1 MVSDK
6 TLKMINDLKNKNA
19 QLRTD
24 ILAALYTIHHNEK
37 NRKSKR
43 RSRNRSRKG
52 RKVRKYRSR
61 SRSRKGR
68 KVRKSRSRSRSR
80 KGRKVRKSRS
90 RSRSRKGRKV
100 RKSRSRSRS
109 RKGRK
114 ARKSR
119 KQHKGG
125 HNSSLPHEHLVKG
138 GKKNL
143 AQETVDLIVAD
154 PQKKRMVTKLLNKI
168 CKINNMTGGSNIPQI
183 TGGCNSKCSR

>member
-90 RSRSRKGRKV
+90 RSRSRKGRK
-100 RKSRSRSRS
+100 
-109 RKGRK
+109 

-143 AQETVDLIVAD
+143 AQETVDLIEAD

>member
-6 TLKMINDLKNKNA
+6 TFKIINNLKNRNA

-24 ILAALYTIHHNEK
+24 ILATLYTIHHNEK

-43 RSRNRSRKG
+43 RSR
-52 RKVRKYRSR
+52 

-68 KVRKSRSRSRSR
+68 KARKSRSRSRSR
-80 KGRKVRKSRS
+80 KGRKA
-90 RSRSRKGRKV
+90 

-125 HNSSLPHEHLVKG
+125 HNSSLQHEHLVKG

-143 AQETVDLIVAD
+143 AQ
-154 PQKKRMVTKLLNKI
+154 KKRMITKLLNKI

>member
-1 MVSDK
+1 MVSNK
-6 TLKMINDLKNKNA
+6 TFKMINDLKNKNA

-24 ILAALYTIHHNEK
+24 ILAALYTIHQNEK
-37 NRKSKR
+37 NRRSKR
-43 RSRNRSRKG
+43 RSRN
-52 RKVRKYRSR
+52 
-61 SRSRKGR
+61 RSRKGR

-80 KGRKVRKSRS
+80 KGRKVHKSRS
-90 RSRSRKGRKV
+90 RSRSRKG
-100 RKSRSRSRS
+100 

-143 AQETVDLIVAD
+143 AQETVDLIEAD
-154 PQKKRMVTKLLNKI
+154 AQKKRMVTKLLNKI

>member
-6 TLKMINDLKNKNA
+6 TFKIINDLKNRNA

-24 ILAALYTIHHNEK
+24 ILATLYTIHHNEK

-43 RSRNRSRKG
+43 RSR
-52 RKVRKYRSR
+52 

-68 KVRKSRSRSRSR
+68 KARKSRSRSRSR
-80 KGRKVRKSRS
+80 KGRKA
-90 RSRSRKGRKV
+90 

-119 KQHKGG
+119 KQYKGG
-125 HNSSLPHEHLVKG
+125 HNSSLQHEHLVKG

-143 AQETVDLIVAD
+143 AQ
-154 PQKKRMVTKLLNKI
+154 KKRMITKLLNKI

>member
-1 MVSDK
+1 MVSNK
-6 TLKMINDLKNKNA
+6 TLQMVKDLKNKNA

-24 ILAALYTIHHNEK
+24 ILATLYTIHHNEK

-43 RSRNRSRKG
+43 RSR
-52 RKVRKYRSR
+52 

-68 KVRKSRSRSRSR
+68 KARKSRSRSRSR
-80 KGRKVRKSRS
+80 KGRKARKSRS
-90 RSRSRKGRKV
+90 RSRSRKGRKA

-119 KQHKGG
+119 KQYKGG
-125 HNSSLPHEHLVKG
+125 HNSSLQHEHLVKG

-143 AQETVDLIVAD
+143 A
-154 PQKKRMVTKLLNKI
+154 QKKRMVTKLLNKI
-168 CKINNMTGGSNIPQI
+168 CKINNMTGGGIPQI
-183 TGGCNSKCSR
+183 TGGCNAKCSR

>member
-6 TLKMINDLKNKNA
+6 TFKIINDLKNRNA

-24 ILAALYTIHHNEK
+24 ILATLYTIHHNEK

-43 RSRNRSRKG
+43 RSR
-52 RKVRKYRSR
+52 

-68 KVRKSRSRSRSR
+68 KARKSRSRSRSR
-80 KGRKVRKSRS
+80 KGRKA
-90 RSRSRKGRKV
+90 

-119 KQHKGG
+119 KQYKGG
-125 HNSSLPHEHLVKG
+125 HNSSLQHEHLVKG

-143 AQETVDLIVAD
+143 A
-154 PQKKRMVTKLLNKI
+154 QKKRMVTKLLNKI

>member
-6 TLKMINDLKNKNA
+6 TFKMIMDLKNKNA

-24 ILAALYTIHHNEK
+24 ILAALYTIHQNEK
-37 NRKSKR
+37 NRRSKR

-52 RKVRKYRSR
+52 RKSRKSRSR
-61 SRSRKGR
+61 SRSRKGRKARKGR

-80 KGRKVRKSRS
+80 KGRKVHKSRS
-90 RSRSRKGRKV
+90 RSRSRKG
-100 RKSRSRSRS
+100 

-143 AQETVDLIVAD
+143 AQETVDLIEAD
-154 PQKKRMVTKLLNKI
+154 AQKKRMVTKLLNKI

>member
-52 RKVRKYRSR
+52 RKVRK
-61 SRSRKGR
+61 
-68 KVRKSRSRSRSR
+68 
-80 KGRKVRKSRS
+80 
-90 RSRSRKGRKV
+90 
-100 RKSRSRSRS
+100 SRSRSRS

-125 HNSSLPHEHLVKG
+125 HNSSLQHEHLVKG

-143 AQETVDLIVAD
+143 A
-154 PQKKRMVTKLLNKI
+154 QKKRMVTKLLNKI